1 MRGLP
6 GLERPRMVPKPSCMQ
21 RLQNAGTPESANTGC
36 GVRGD
41 IRDVPPPP
49 TNYTEMTTEE
59 DHCKIG
65 LLDHDYGVVEYPFQT
80 AVPTGDFEVMM
91 AQEFST
97 VLIS

>member
-1 MRGLP
+1 M
-6 GLERPRMVPKPSCMQ
+6 LEH
-21 RLQNAGTPESANTGC
+21 QNLLTQ
-36 GVRGD
+36 
-41 IRDVPPPP
+41 DVVLEKILGMSPPP

-80 AVPTGDFEVMM
+80 VVPTGDFEVMM
-91 AQEFST
+91 TQEFST